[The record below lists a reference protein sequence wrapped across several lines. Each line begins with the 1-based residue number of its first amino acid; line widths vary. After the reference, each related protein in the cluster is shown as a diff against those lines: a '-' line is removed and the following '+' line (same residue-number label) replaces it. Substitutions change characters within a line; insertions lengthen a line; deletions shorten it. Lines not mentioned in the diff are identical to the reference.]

1 MPAHKR
7 GSNALFLPLAVPFVI
22 LAAVAVFSV
31 AYPSTFAKPRGP
43 GSAGSLV
50 WGDGIFANSSEL
62 RAWLKLHGS
71 SYEAWAKM
79 HPQALK
85 LVSLPR
91 PIHSPGAARRVAL
104 AKASIA
110 TKPSTPAKKSTVKPS
125 TARGESRA
133 LSAGFPPGSGS
144 QASSALGIWLLL
156 AFGLVLGAGATAPR
170 AVLRRIG
177 VASMEREQQLRVGI
191 GTAGLSIIFG
201 TIVATLFG

>member
-91 PIHSPGAARRVAL
+91 PTHSPGAARRVAL
-104 AKASIA
+104 AKASMA
-110 TKPSTPAKKSTVKPS
+110 AKPSTPAKKSTVKPS

-133 LSAGFPPGSGS
+133 LF
-144 QASSALGIWLLL
+144 WLLL
-156 AFGLVLGAGATAPR
+156 AFGLVLGAGASAPR

-177 VASMEREQQLRVGI
+177 VASMESEQQLRVGI
-191 GTAGLSIIFG
+191 GAAGLAIMFG
-201 TIVATLFG
+201 TIVATLLG